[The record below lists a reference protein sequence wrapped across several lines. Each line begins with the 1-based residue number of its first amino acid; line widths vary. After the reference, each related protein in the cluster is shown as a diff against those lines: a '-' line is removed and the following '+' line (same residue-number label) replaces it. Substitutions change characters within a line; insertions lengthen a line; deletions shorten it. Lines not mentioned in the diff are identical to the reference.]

1 MNHVQDE
8 MYVDKD
14 SLQNYIME
22 QGITLEEELLSSD
35 EMDNP
40 DEVMEVEV

>member
-14 SLQNYIME
+14 NLQNYIME